1 MPKKAISMT
10 LGDEN
15 LFWLK
20 ARAMQKGGNVSAV
33 LDQLVS
39 EARAGHLGTPP
50 AAKSVVGTID
60 LAADDPELQSG
71 DKAIKDLFARSLS
84 RPMVARESSP
94 TYGSRA
100 SRRKTRRG

>member
-1 MPKKAISMT
+1 MSGFSPRAKGFRSYDNNMISYIYMPKKAISMT

-15 LFWLK
+15 LLWLK
-20 ARAMQKGGNVSAV
+20 ARAMQKGGNLSAV

-39 EARAGHLGTPP
+39 EARAGRLGTPP

-71 DKAIKDLFARSLS
+71 DKAIR
-84 RPMVARESSP
+84 
-94 TYGSRA
+94 
-100 SRRKTRRG
+100 